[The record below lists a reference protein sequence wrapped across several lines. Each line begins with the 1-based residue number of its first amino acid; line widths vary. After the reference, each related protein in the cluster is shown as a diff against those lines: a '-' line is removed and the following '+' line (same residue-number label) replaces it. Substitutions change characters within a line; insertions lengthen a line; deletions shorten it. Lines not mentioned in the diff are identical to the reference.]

1 MYISAR
7 RQRKGKEERRIKCY
21 YLTKWTIPRETWKL
35 FLNEMNIQ
43 LILIGVLELKITLK
57 DKAECEK
64 KSKNTST
71 ERIQL

>member
-1 MYISAR
+1 
-7 RQRKGKEERRIKCY
+7 
-21 YLTKWTIPRETWKL
+21 
-35 FLNEMNIQ
+35 MNIQ